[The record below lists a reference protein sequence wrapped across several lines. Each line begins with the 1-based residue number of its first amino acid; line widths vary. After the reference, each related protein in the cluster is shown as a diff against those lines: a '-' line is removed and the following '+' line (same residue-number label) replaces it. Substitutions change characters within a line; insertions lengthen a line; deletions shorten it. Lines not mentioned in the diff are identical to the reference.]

1 MTENTMTHELY
12 QHTIDMLHEMKDYEQ
27 THYACDLHHYI
38 FNEDMYLIGH
48 HNCRE
53 WIKKHELDVFEMID
67 KVVQYEKLHFGEV
80 MSDMSSPEK
89 VVNMFVYIEGEEI
102 LQESEHLQ
110 EIWNDEC
117 TTEDYDKIIK
127 ELS

>member
-1 MTENTMTHELY
+1 MNNV
-12 QHTIDMLHEMKDYEQ
+12 
-27 THYACDLHHYI
+27 
-38 FNEDMYLIGH
+38 FNNLVASLSE
-48 HNCRE
+48 E
-53 WIKKHELDVFEMID
+53 FKKHELDVFEMID

-117 TTEDYDKIIK
+117 NTEDYDKIIK